1 MTVEIFLMLLTLFST
16 VTSLCTE
23 AFKKALNTAGV
34 KYATNLVVLASAFLV
49 GGGGTMAYYILNGT
63 EWNAENIVCVLLM
76 IVADWIG
83 ATVGYDKV
91 TQLIGQIKK

>member
-16 VTSLCTE
+16 VTSLVTE
-23 AFKKALNTAGV
+23 ALKKALNTASI
-34 KYATNLVVLASAFLV
+34 KYATNMVVLASAFLV
-49 GGGGTMAYYILNGT
+49 GGGGTLAYYILSGAT
-63 EWNAENIVCVLLM
+63 WTAENVVCILLM

-91 TQLIGQIKK
+91 MQLIGQIKK